1 MKRIAEALGVARSGL
16 ASSRPVQPR
25 TSYAMPEDAAL
36 LERIQAVVE
45 RRPSYGYRRV
55 TAALNR
61 EVGAPRVNHKRVYRV
76 MRREKLL
83 LRRYG
88 PRPERPHDGKVV
100 TLASNLRWCTDAFEL
115 RCWNG
120 EKVYVAFSL
129 R

>member
-1 MKRIAEALGVARSGL
+1 
-16 ASSRPVQPR
+16 
-25 TSYAMPEDAAL
+25 MPGDADL

-61 EVGAPRVNHKRVYRV
+61 ELGHPRVNHKRVYRV
-76 MRREKLL
+76 MRREGLL

-100 TLASNLRWCTDAFEL
+100 TLASNLR
-115 RCWNG
+115 
-120 EKVYVAFSL
+120 
-129 R
+129 